1 MLHSV
6 HGTVPKLKRWC
17 GPSAISIIT
26 GQPYHHALALLKD
39 VKAARRTYRV
49 TKAPIV
55 KGASSPSVRAVLKSL
70 GYLTTQ
76 RVTPAG
82 ITVAAWLAAR
92 PPADQFTTFLIV
104 AANHWMVVRGDEAC
118 CGILGTPTP
127 VERMKFRRGVV
138 TECWVVTPSSQGV
151 APIVTEARKPSA
163 RAASSWDRSEARD
176 RRAFVKL
183 ARQHAFTYDI
193 VRDCDTIRYME
204 IAPCAVFPKGLD
216 TLHHDWA
223 ETLDRVRHCLDH
235 PEDAAS
241 GSYGR

>member
-6 HGTVPKLKRWC
+6 HGAVPKLKRWC

-39 VKAARRTYRV
+39 VKASRRTYRIAKEPV
-49 TKAPIV
+49 I
-55 KGASSPSVRAVLKSL
+55 KGASSPSVRTVLKDL

-76 RVTPAG
+76 RVTPEG

-92 PPADQFTTFLIV
+92 RPADLFTTFLIV

-138 TECWVVTPSSQGV
+138 TECWVVEASAQGV
-151 APIVTEARKPSA
+151 APIVTEVRAKP
-163 RAASSWDRSEARD
+163 RAAASAWDRREASD
-176 RRAFVKL
+176 RRAFAKL
-183 ARQHAFTYDI
+183 ARQQGFTYKI

-204 IAPCAVFPKGLD
+204 IDACAPFPQGLA

-223 ETLDRVRHCLDH
+223 ETLDRVRHCLEH
-235 PEDAAS
+235 PEDAAE